1 MKLGTTLMF
10 FWRKQMTRCPYQV
23 EGIDVHLIDH
33 KAVTTKSADF
43 HLFVSFKT
51 STEQLALQVD
61 KLAGE
66 YGV

>member
-1 MKLGTTLMF
+1 
-10 FWRKQMTRCPYQV
+10 MTRCPCRV
-23 EGIDVHLIDH
+23 KGIDVHLIDH
-33 KAVTTKSADF
+33 KAVTTKSAEF